1 FWAAF
6 QFSARPFA
14 QLIYSRSNLLEK
26 RPGYPLALIQKRGK
40 KMFVGNVRVI
50 SLRSQILRSLQRL
63 LHLLGVFIDAHV
75 RKDSE
80 RNPQRQSRA
89 IVIPSEARNLA
100 IGAWITRVYM
110 CAQRFLGRSFA
121 RSG

>member
-1 FWAAF
+1 ML
-6 QFSARPFA
+6 QLRTQPVA
-14 QLIYSRSNLLEK
+14 QLIYIRSDLLEK
-26 RPGYPLALIQKRGK
+26 RPRYPLALVQKGGK
-40 KMFVGNVRVI
+40 KMFVGNVRMI